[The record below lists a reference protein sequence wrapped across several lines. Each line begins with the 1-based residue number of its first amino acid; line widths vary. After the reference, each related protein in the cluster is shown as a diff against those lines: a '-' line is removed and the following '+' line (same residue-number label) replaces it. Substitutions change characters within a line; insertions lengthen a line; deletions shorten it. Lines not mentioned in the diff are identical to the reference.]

1 MPLEMKKLALPSF
14 YIPFI
19 FLMLHAVVPA
29 QSETIFVASS
39 FPEIRM
45 SLADRQFTKMQNE
58 KGNKM
63 TLKEVNIDFNGSP
76 AKVKEVHLR
85 GKNTL
90 NFIRKSFS
98 IDLDEP
104 LQVTIDGQAM
114 DIKKF
119 DLLNLAM
126 DKNLWHNRWS
136 FLMLS
141 RLGIFPPFNS
151 YCTVWI
157 NDQPQGIYLLVE
169 KPQAAMQQFNSP
181 YMIRRGEGHAIDHEY
196 RETSDKEALKAY
208 KKQYYDL
215 YGMGQLKGKILYDN
229 LADKLNTES
238 YFKWLA
244 FNYFVKN
251 GDYAD
256 ELFLYIDPN
265 TNLFEVMAW
274 DYDDLLMDYPHEGR
288 TARYQILKDRMIFS
302 LEDQLDKT
310 IAADDYVYE
319 HYKRILKMLLENIDN
334 TLLETITQQVLNELK
349 SVGAHPKHA
358 EVTRYLDKTPFK
370 IEEAVYDMDRTVQ
383 FLKLRR
389 TVLLDEL

>member
-1 MPLEMKKLALPSF
+1 MKKLALPSF
-14 YIPFI
+14 CIPF
-19 FLMLHAVVPA
+19 LLLLLHAVVHA
-29 QSETIFVASS
+29 QSETVVTASS

-45 SLADRQFTKMQNE
+45 TLADRQFTKMQNE

-63 TLKEVNIDFNGSP
+63 TLKEVNLDFNGRP
-76 AKVKEVHLR
+76 ARVKEVHLR

-104 LQVTIDGQAM
+104 LKTMIDGQAI
-114 DIKKF
+114 DLKKF

-141 RLGIFPPFNS
+141 RLGIFPPVNS

-169 KPQAAMQQFNSP
+169 KPQAAMGKFKSP

-215 YGMGQLKGKILYDN
+215 YGLGKLKGKILYDN
-229 LADKLNTES
+229 LTDKLNLES

-288 TARYQILKDRMIFS
+288 TARYQSLKDRMIFS

-319 HYKRILKMLLENIDN
+319 HYKRILKKLLESIDN
-334 TLLETITQQVLNELK
+334 TLLETSVHQVLNELK
-349 SVGAHPKHA
+349 KVGAHPKHA
-358 EVTRYLDKTPFK
+358 EVTRYLDKMSFT
-370 IEEAVYDMDRTVQ
+370 IEDADYDLDRTVQ

>member
-1 MPLEMKKLALPSF
+1 M
-14 YIPFI
+14 
-19 FLMLHAVVPA
+19 
-29 QSETIFVASS
+29 
-39 FPEIRM
+39 
-45 SLADRQFTKMQNE
+45 
-58 KGNKM
+58 
-63 TLKEVNIDFNGSP
+63 
-76 AKVKEVHLR
+76 R

-104 LQVTIDGQAM
+104 LQVTIDGQA
-114 DIKKF
+114 IGLKKF

-141 RLGIFPPFNS
+141 RLGIFPPVNS

-169 KPQAAMQQFNSP
+169 KPQAAMGQFKSP

-215 YGMGQLKGKILYDN
+215 YGMGKLKGKMLYDD

-265 TNLFEVMAW
+265 TKLFEVMAW

-334 TLLETITQQVLNELK
+334 AR
-349 SVGAHPKHA
+349 VGDCHPAGIERIESSRCPSK
-358 EVTRYLDKTPFK
+358 TRGSHPLFG
-370 IEEAVYDMDRTVQ
+370 
-383 FLKLRR
+383 
-389 TVLLDEL
+389 

>member
-1 MPLEMKKLALPSF
+1 MYLEMKKLALPLF

-19 FLMLHAVVPA
+19 CLMMHAVVPA
-29 QSETIFVASS
+29 QSETIVTASS

-45 SLADRQFTKMQNE
+45 TLADRQFTKMQNE

-63 TLKEVNIDFNGSP
+63 ILKEVDIDFNGNP
-76 AKVKEVHLR
+76 VRVKEVHLR

-90 NFIRKSFS
+90 NFKRKSFS
-98 IDLDEP
+98 IDLVEP
-104 LQVTIDGQAM
+104 LKVTIDGIPI
-114 DIKKF
+114 DLKKF

-141 RLGIFPPFNS
+141 RQGIFPPVNS
-151 YCTVWI
+151 YCTLWI
-157 NDQPQGIYLLVE
+157 NEQPQGIYLLVE
-169 KPQAAMQQFNSP
+169 KPQAAMGQFKSP

-196 RETSDKEALKAY
+196 RETSDKEVLKAY

-215 YGMGQLKGKILYDN
+215 YGLGQLKGKILYDN

-256 ELFLYIDPN
+256 ELFLYIDPY

-288 TARYQILKDRMIFS
+288 TARYQSLKDRMIFS

-319 HYKRILKMLLENIDN
+319 HYKRILKMLLESIDN
-334 TLLETITQQVLNELK
+334 VVLETITQQVLNELK
-349 SVGAHPKHA
+349 VVGAHPKHA
-358 EVTRYLDKTPFK
+358 EVTRYLDKMPFS
-370 IEEAVYDMDRTVQ
+370 IEEANYDLDRTVK

-389 TVLLDEL
+389 TVLLGEL

>member
-1 MPLEMKKLALPSF
+1 
-14 YIPFI
+14 
-19 FLMLHAVVPA
+19 MLHAFVPA
-29 QSETIFVASS
+29 QSKTIIAASS

-45 SLADRQFTKMQNE
+45 TLADRQFTKMQKE

-76 AKVKEVHLR
+76 VKVKEVHLR

-98 IDLDEP
+98 IDLEEP
-104 LQVTIDGQAM
+104 LQVTIDGHAL
-114 DIKKF
+114 DLKKF
-119 DLLNLAM
+119 DLLNLTM

-141 RLGIFPPFNS
+141 RLGIFPPVNS

-157 NDQPQGIYLLVE
+157 NDRPQGIYLLVE
-169 KPQAAMQQFNSP
+169 KPQAAIGQFKSP
-181 YMIRRGEGHAIDHEY
+181 YMIRRGEDHAIDHEY
-196 RETSDKEALKAY
+196 RETSDKEALKIY

-215 YGMGQLKGKILYDN
+215 YGMGQLKGKILYDH

-319 HYKRILKMLLENIDN
+319 HYKRILKVLLESLDN
-334 TLLETITQQVLNELK
+334 AVLETVTQQVLNELK
-349 SVGAHPKHA
+349 AVSAHPKQA
-358 EVTRYLDKTPFK
+358 EVTRYLDKMPFTV
-370 IEEAVYDMDRTVQ
+370 EEADYDLDRTVK

-389 TVLLDEL
+389 TVLLGEF

>member
-1 MPLEMKKLALPSF
+1 LEMKKLALPSF
-14 YIPFI
+14 YILFI
-19 FLMLHAVVPA
+19 LLMFHALVPA
-29 QSETIFVASS
+29 QSEIIITESS

-45 SLADRQFTKMQNE
+45 TLADRQFTKMQNE

-63 TLKEVNIDFNGSP
+63 TLKEVNLDFNGNP
-76 AKVKEVHLR
+76 AQVKDVHLR

-104 LQVTIDGQAM
+104 LQVTIDGQAI
-114 DIKKF
+114 DLKKF

-141 RLGIFPPFNS
+141 RLGIFPPVNS

-169 KPQAAMQQFNSP
+169 KPQAAMGQFKSP

-215 YGMGQLKGKILYDN
+215 YNTGQLKGKTLYDN

-265 TNLFEVMAW
+265 TDLFEVMAW

-334 TLLETITQQVLNELK
+334 AVLETLTQQVLNELK
-349 SVGAHPKHA
+349 VVGAHQKHA
-358 EVTRYLDKTPFK
+358 KVTRYLDKTPFK